1 MGFKQTPFNKLASAR
16 CQLSHSEARAEAL
29 CCWWLIIGEF
39 AHRPYRLP
47 WEEVRKTGGPLLSS
61 LGGQRSPQLGPFCQT
76 AIFFKNK
83 KRGGGERE
91 EEEKKT
97 GSEACSSDVGGGKE
111 KMSHIGLR
119 R

>member
-97 GSEACSSDVGGGKE
+97 GSEACSSDVGGRKE